1 MVSIKFSV
9 KKLKNKLLLS
19 DVFFVAG
26 GSIIAQG
33 FTMAIMPVLSR
44 LYTPDD
50 FGVASAFASIMSV
63 LIPLSSLRYFLAI
76 ALPKTQEYTGAV
88 VNLSFMIQCTYF
100 CIILVIFI
108 LFGNTLLVYF
118 NMDIVSDYKMLIP
131 FAVLGASIYEMLTQC
146 AIRAK
151 LFSIIARTKVS
162 QSLSGG
168 FTKVC
173 LGWLGVRPL
182 GLIVGTII
190 GQAGGITSVTLAL
203 RKMKFFRR
211 IKWFQ
216 IKRAALQY
224 RNFPLYAMPT
234 AIINTAGT
242 QIIPLMVF
250 SFYGATVA
258 GYFSMAHQLMMIP
271 SVFVG
276 NAIGQVF
283 LQRASVAKY
292 DGRLGILSWNT
303 YKILLKIGIVPM
315 VILAITAP
323 FVFRFV
329 LGSAWKEA
337 GEYAKLLAPIT
348 MASFAFSPISHVFN
362 IQNKQRTAFKLE
374 IVYFL
379 VLVLCFLIGTLYQ
392 SAYISICLYSFGG
405 AIFVGVRTYFAL
417 RIAAI

>member
-19 DVFFVAG
+19 DVFSVAG
-26 GSIIAQG
+26 GTIIAQG
-33 FTMAIMPVLSR
+33 FIMAIMPLLSR
-44 LYTPDD
+44 IYTPDD
-50 FGVASAFASIMSV
+50 FGVASAFASIMSI

-76 ALPKTQEYTGAV
+76 ALPKTQKYAGAI
-88 VNLSFMIQCTYF
+88 VNLSFMIQCIYF
-100 CIILVIFI
+100 GLISVVFI
-108 LFGNTLLVYF
+108 LFGNTLLAYF
-118 NMDIVSDYKMLIP
+118 NMEIVSSYKILIP

-168 FTKVC
+168 FAKVC
-173 LGWLGVRPL
+173 LGWLGMRPL
-182 GLIVGTII
+182 GLILGTII

-203 RKMKFFRR
+203 HKMKFFRR

-216 IKRAALQY
+216 IRRAALQY

-258 GYFSMAHQLMMIP
+258 GYFSMAHQLLMIP

-292 DGRLGILSWNT
+292 SGGLGALCWNT
-303 YKILLKIGIVPM
+303 YKTLWKVGIIPM
-315 VILAITAP
+315 VILVIAAP
-323 FVFRFV
+323 FVFKFV
-329 LGSAWKEA
+329 LGNTWEEA

-362 IQNKQRTAFKLE
+362 IQNRQDIALKLE
-374 IVYFL
+374 IVYFATQIL
-379 VLVLCFLIGTLYQ
+379 GFLIGTLYQ
-392 SAYISICLYSFGG
+392 SARISICLYSLGG
-405 AIFVGVRTYFAL
+405 AAMVGVRTYWAL
-417 RIAAI
+417 KVAK